1 MSGET
6 YTPSGLRRVRERQ
19 RNDWLSLHL
28 PCVGRFFCSRKREL
42 LGGANQPH
50 AVRPPEPG
58 LGCRNLNPC
67 KGGRG
72 VLAGFHRRQATG
84 GWTNRRVGP
93 RTGRGTWVLFVLAG
107 LAVAGLLLTGLA
119 HNPAARAAAGW
130 PRTVVDELGHTI
142 VLEGPPQRIFSVGLA
157 MDNVLLS
164 ITDPA
169 RVVGVTR
176 YALDP
181 AYSYVAD
188 RVADH
193 MVILDELNA
202 EQVLAVR
209 PDIVLVA
216 DWNNPDVVRQLR
228 ELGVVIYTFTGFD
241 SVHDALDMILR
252 IGEITGDEEAARA
265 LVEEFHSRA
274 ARVAQAV
281 AGRARPRVLYLDD
294 WWGTIGPGMAYHD
307 MIEMA
312 GGVNVAAEAGVRG
325 WQAIDP
331 EAVLAMNPDV
341 IVTGEGPAW
350 VAQLL
355 SHPVVQAVP
364 AGRTGRVHHVDYMGI
379 HSHHY
384 ILAIEQMARLFHPE
398 AFAP

>member
-1 MSGET
+1 M
-6 YTPSGLRRVRERQ
+6 
-19 RNDWLSLHL
+19 
-28 PCVGRFFCSRKREL
+28 
-42 LGGANQPH
+42 
-50 AVRPPEPG
+50 
-58 LGCRNLNPC
+58 
-67 KGGRG
+67 
-72 VLAGFHRRQATG
+72 AGFHGKKAGGFTGWRHGRRA
-84 GWTNRRVGP
+84 
-93 RTGRGTWVLFVLAG
+93 GRGAWMFIPLTWLTVVG
-107 LAVAGLLLTGLA
+107 LLVAGSV
-119 HNPAARAAAGW
+119 AAQAAEGW
-130 PRTVVDELGHTI
+130 PRTVVDELGQTI
-142 VLEGPPQRIFSVGLA
+142 VLERPPQRIFSVGLA

-181 AYSYVAD
+181 AHSYVAD

-193 MVILDELNA
+193 MAILDQLNA
-202 EQVLAVR
+202 EQVLAAN

-216 DWNNPDVVRQLR
+216 EWNDPDVVRQLR
-228 ELGVVIYTFTGFD
+228 QLGVVLYTFTGFD
-241 SVHDALDMILR
+241 SVEDALDMILR
-252 IGEITGDEEAARA
+252 IGEITGDEQAAAA
-265 LVEEFHSRA
+265 LVEEFRSRV

-281 AGRARPRVLYLDD
+281 AGRPRPRVLYLDD

-307 MIEMA
+307 MIELA
-312 GGVNVAAEAGVRG
+312 GGINVAAEAGIRG
-325 WQAIDP
+325 WRTIDP

-341 IVTGEGPAW
+341 IITGTGAAW
-350 VAQLL
+350 VEQLL

-364 AGRTGRVHHVDYMGI
+364 AGRTGRVHHVDYMEI